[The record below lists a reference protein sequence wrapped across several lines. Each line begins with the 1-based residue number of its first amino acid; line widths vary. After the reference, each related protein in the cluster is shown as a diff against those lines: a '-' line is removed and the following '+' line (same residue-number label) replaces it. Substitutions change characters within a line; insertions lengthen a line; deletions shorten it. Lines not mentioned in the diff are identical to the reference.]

1 MRQARLVGRG
11 GDSVRR
17 ARLGKRVRGAL
28 FGALLA
34 ALPLAATAQ
43 QVLKFAV
50 TIPPA
55 NPMVAELFQVWA
67 KKVADASGG
76 EITVQVFAGPTLA
89 NPSNVWERTV
99 SGVADI
105 GFGIHGAVGV
115 PFPKTVVTSL
125 PFMVEDLP
133 SGSVALW
140 RMYANGLIADEHKD
154 VKVLALVTSP
164 AQGISSKRPINTLA
178 DLKGVK
184 IRAADRI
191 VADIATALGATPI
204 SVPAPETYQA
214 LSSGVVTAAFA
225 GWTLISTFKLFEQV
239 PNHLE
244 SALGSPPGFIVMNR
258 QSYDKL
264 SAKSKAAIDQN
275 SGEVYSRAFGDWFQG
290 NAAQGRELVKKI
302 PGQNIHS
309 LGPQELDRWKQ
320 ATASVIKGWV
330 DRTPGGDKV
339 VEAYR
344 AELKKLGK

>member
-1 MRQARLVGRG
+1 ML
-11 GDSVRR
+11 RR
-17 ARLGKRVRGAL
+17 ALLGVVL
-28 FGALLA
+28 VS
-34 ALPLAATAQ
+34 LPLAATAQ
-43 QVLKFAV
+43 TVLKFAV

-76 EITVQVFAGPTLA
+76 EVTVQVFAGPTLA
-89 NPSNVWERTV
+89 NPGNVWERTV
-99 SGVADI
+99 NGVADI

-125 PFMVEDLP
+125 PFMVDDLP

-140 RMYANGLIADEHKD
+140 RLYANGLIADEHKD

-164 AQGISSKRPINTLA
+164 AQGISSKKAINTLA

-184 IRAADRI
+184 IRSADRI

-214 LSSGVVTAAFA
+214 LSSGVVTASFA

-239 PNHLE
+239 NNHLE

-264 SAKSKAAIDQN
+264 SPRGKAAIDQN
-275 SGEVYSRAFGDWFQG
+275 SGEVYSLAFGEWFQK
-290 NAAQGRELVKKI
+290 NAAQGREMVKKI
-302 PGQNIHS
+302 PSQNIYS
-309 LGPQELDRWKQ
+309 LNPQELERWKQ
-320 ATASVIKGWV
+320 VTAPIIKGWM

-339 VEAYR
+339 VETYR